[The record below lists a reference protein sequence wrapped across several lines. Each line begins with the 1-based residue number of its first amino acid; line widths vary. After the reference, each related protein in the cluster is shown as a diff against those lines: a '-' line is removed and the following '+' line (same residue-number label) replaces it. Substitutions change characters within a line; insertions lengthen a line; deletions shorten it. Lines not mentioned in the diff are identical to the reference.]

1 MKFSLAGLSKFDF
14 FGVFI
19 LRASLGA
26 LFAAHG
32 FPLFISGPNA
42 WRRIGEVVNLTQID
56 TPYLYVYFGL
66 ASVMIQAFGGL
77 ALIAGLFTRGV
88 AILQTI
94 VLGFAV
100 AMAYQRGESIL
111 HQLVYA
117 QITLACFSLAFIGP
131 GRFSLDRRGI

>member
-19 LRASLGA
+19 LRSGLGA
-26 LFAAHG
+26 LVAIHG

-42 WRRIGEVVNLTQID
+42 WKRVGDPVSLAGID
-56 TPYLYVYFGL
+56 SFHLFFGL

-77 ALIAGLFTRGV
+77 ALIAGLFTRG
-88 AILQTI
+88 AALLQTI
-94 VLGFAV
+94 ILGFAM
-100 AMAYQRGESIL
+100 ASAYQRGESL
-111 HQLVYA
+111 LDQMVYA
-117 QITLACFSLAFIGP
+117 QITLACFALILIGP